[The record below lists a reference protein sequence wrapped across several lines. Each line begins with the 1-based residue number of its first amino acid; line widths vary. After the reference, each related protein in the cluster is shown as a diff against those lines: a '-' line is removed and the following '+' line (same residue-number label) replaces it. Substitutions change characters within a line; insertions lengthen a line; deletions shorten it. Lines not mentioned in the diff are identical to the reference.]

1 MSEVQLPKF
10 GCKLKVGDL
19 EGVAG
24 EPGTSS
30 EYQGREKYTIDDRVV
45 TKPNDKHVQNILG
58 KLGMEDA
65 KPAVLPGRKLDLSSA
80 GNMELLS
87 DKEKETYASCV
98 VSGN

>member
-30 EYQGREKYTIDDRVV
+30 EYLGREKYTIDDCVV

-58 KLGMEDA
+58 KLGMEHA
-65 KPAVLPGRKLDLSSA
+65 KPAVLPGRKLESLEM
-80 GNMELLS
+80 GL
-87 DKEKETYASCV
+87 
-98 VSGN
+98 